1 MLFRVILTLLCF
13 LSFSNAEMF
22 QSVPEANATLI
33 QSGKDKYACPNCGMH
48 LVKFYKTSH
57 THENHQYC
65 SIHCLYESTKGVIP
79 EDAKVVDT
87 MSLELIDVKKAFYV
101 VGSKVR
107 GTMTRTSSYAFG
119 LEKDALAFVS
129 ENGGK
134 VMNFKEA
141 YAVAS
146 EDFPKDFAKP
156 ASTLAPLSKIEVPKD
171 AKCPICG
178 MFVAKYPQWVA
189 MYDGDKTFYFDGV
202 KDMMKYAFARK
213 LSNDKFYVSDYYKL
227 SKLEASKAFY
237 VLGSNVYGPMG
248 NELIPF
254 ATQEEAL
261 SFSRDHNGQ
270 KVISYDEITE
280 VMVKNL

>member
-1 MLFRVILTLLCF
+1 MLFRVIFTLLCF

>member
-1 MLFRVILTLLCF
+1 
-13 LSFSNAEMF
+13 MF

-33 QSGKDKYACPNCGMH
+33 QSGKDKYSCPNCGMH

-57 THENHQYC
+57 THDNHQYC
-65 SIHCLYESTKGVIP
+65 SIHCLYEATEGVIP

-87 MSLELIDVKKAFYV
+87 TSLALIDVKKAFYV

-119 LEKDALAFVS
+119 TEKDALAFVFD
-129 ENGGK
+129 NGGK
-134 VMNFKEA
+134 VMNFSEA
-141 YAVAS
+141 YAIAA
-146 EDFPKDFAKP
+146 EDFPKDFGKQA
-156 ASTLAPLSKIEVPKD
+156 ASKLAPVTKIEVPKD

-189 MYDGDKTFYFDGV
+189 MFDGDKKFYFDGV
-202 KDMMKYAFARK
+202 KDMMKYAYARK
-213 LSNDKFYVSDYYKL
+213 IGGDKLYVSDYYKL
-227 SKLEASKAFY
+227 SKLEATKAFY
-237 VLGSNVYGPMG
+237 VIGSNVYGPMG
-248 NELIPF
+248 SELIPF
-254 ATQEEAL
+254 STQDEAL

-270 KVISYDEITE
+270 KVISFDEITE